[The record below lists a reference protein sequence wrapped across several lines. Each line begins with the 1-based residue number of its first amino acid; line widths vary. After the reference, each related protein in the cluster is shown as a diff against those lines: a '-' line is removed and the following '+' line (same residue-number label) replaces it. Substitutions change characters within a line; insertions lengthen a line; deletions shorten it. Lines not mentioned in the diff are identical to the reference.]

1 MLEHKKKPSRGNSR
15 LSENWQL
22 LKIAVRRTLVPVA
35 LLLLVSGY
43 FVFSMVQ

>member
-1 MLEHKKKPSRGNSR
+1 MLERKKKPSHGNSR

-22 LKIAVRRTLVPVA
+22 LKIAVWCTLVPVA

-43 FVFSMVQ
+43 FVFSMGQ